1 VRSRRRPSTAV
12 QVEVLIAQ
20 DNRCLYCG
28 HRFGDLVIRRR
39 DDWQWLELNWDHFV
53 PFAYS
58 NRNLDDNWVAA
69 CHLCNSYKSS
79 LFFPD
84 VQSARLHI
92 LDQAIRHEHDPLP
105 FWYTGDIVAAENDYH
120 PEPASENS
128 TDEDADVSLATDE
141 EIAADGD
148 AVDQEPDSDLEQWAT
163 KRVDRQRLAARRR
176 SLRRTT
182 QRPVNVNEWLA
193 VHGEKD

>member
-1 VRSRRRPSTAV
+1 
-12 QVEVLIAQ
+12 VLIAQ

-69 CHLCNSYKSS
+69 CHLCNSYKGS
-79 LFFPD
+79 LIFPD
-84 VQSARLHI
+84 VHSARLHI

-105 FWYTGDIVAAENDYH
+105 FWYTGDTVAADNDH
-120 PEPASENS
+120 HIEPASENAN
-128 TDEDADVSLATDE
+128 DEDANVSLATDE

-148 AVDQEPDSDLEQWAT
+148 DVDQEPDSNLEPWL
-163 KRVDRQRLAARRR
+163 RRGWIDRGWQRDDDR
-176 SLRRTT
+176 LRRTT